1 MAALPKQAT
10 IQEKGGKPTF
20 SYSVG
25 KQVTN
30 ENQNSVNLPLMSS
43 GQQFVSKYTQQIM
56 MQQQ

>member
-1 MAALPKQAT
+1 MAALPKPAAP
-10 IQEKGGKPTF
+10 QEKGGKPTF

-25 KQVTN
+25 KQANN
-30 ENQNSVNLPLMSS
+30 ENQNSLNLPLMSS

>member
-1 MAALPKQAT
+1 MAALPKPAAP
-10 IQEKGGKPTF
+10 QEKGKTF

-25 KQVTN
+25 KQASN
-30 ENQNSVNLPLMSS
+30 ENQNSLNLPLMSG